1 MGSRYRM
8 HEESAEVE
16 EGVSEETN
24 EANSAVRIEGG
35 NVFVELDPDH
45 PGFKDKEYRERR
57 NEIAKIAIEWNKM
70 TMQERRMKKIPNA
83 PYSEREHAVWEAIME
98 RMEPAQEKYACKQ
111 YLEYARKLELPK
123 DRIPQLQEVSEK
135 LEEITGFR
143 QEPVGGLVHPK
154 TFHTALANKVFLSTQ
169 YIRHSSNPFYT
180 PEPDV
185 VHELVGHTA
194 MLAVEKWAELNML
207 FGQADIRTESE
218 EAIKRLG
225 TVYWFTM
232 EFGVCKEGGDVKAI
246 GPGLLSSY
254 GEMEHACTGGAFCGK
269 EDACVCEPNLEYRKY
284 NFEEMETRPYDVTK
298 YQPVLYLADSFEQM
312 YEDISEFVI
321 KWGTD
326 EDPRKE
332 LHQ

>member
-1 MGSRYRM
+1 M

-135 LEEITGFR
+135 LQEITGFR
-143 QEPVGGLVHPK
+143 
-154 TFHTALANKVFLSTQ
+154 
-169 YIRHSSNPFYT
+169 
-180 PEPDV
+180 
-185 VHELVGHTA
+185 
-194 MLAVEKWAELNML
+194 
-207 FGQADIRTESE
+207 
-218 EAIKRLG
+218 
-225 TVYWFTM
+225 
-232 EFGVCKEGGDVKAI
+232 
-246 GPGLLSSY
+246 
-254 GEMEHACTGGAFCGK
+254 
-269 EDACVCEPNLEYRKY
+269 
-284 NFEEMETRPYDVTK
+284 
-298 YQPVLYLADSFEQM
+298 
-312 YEDISEFVI
+312 
-321 KWGTD
+321 
-326 EDPRKE
+326 
-332 LHQ
+332 